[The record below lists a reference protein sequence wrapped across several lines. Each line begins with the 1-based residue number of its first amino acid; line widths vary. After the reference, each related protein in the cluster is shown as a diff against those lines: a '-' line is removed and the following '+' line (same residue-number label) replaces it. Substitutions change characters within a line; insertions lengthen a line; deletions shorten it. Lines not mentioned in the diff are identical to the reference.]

1 MAAMH
6 IPKPLY
12 SSNEALA
19 FLLEL
24 CALAALAWWGFTA
37 GAGIAVHLLLGLGAP
52 LLAAAVW
59 AMFAAPKAR
68 VRLSRSAVVVVKILV
83 FGAAAAALAAQGQ
96 HILTIV
102 FVVVVLVNLGIA
114 NLTKPSQA

>member
-1 MAAMH
+1 MWRMN

-12 SSNEALA
+12 STNEALA

-24 CALAALAWWGFTA
+24 CALAALGWWGFTT
-37 GAGIAVHLLLGLGAP
+37 GTGIAIHVLLGVGAP
-52 LLAAAVW
+52 VLAAVVW

-68 VRLSRSAVVVVKILV
+68 VRLSRAAVLVVKILV

-102 FVVVVLVNLGIA
+102 FVVVVLTNLGIA